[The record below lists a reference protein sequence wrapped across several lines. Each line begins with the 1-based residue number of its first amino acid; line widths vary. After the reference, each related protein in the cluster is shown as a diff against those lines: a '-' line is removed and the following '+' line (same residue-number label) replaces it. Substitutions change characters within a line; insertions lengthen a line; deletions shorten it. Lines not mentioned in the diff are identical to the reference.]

1 MTKNRLVVIP
11 LKNLTVFPQMVTHF
25 DVGRPKSVQALEKA
39 EAAGEPLLLVSQRD
53 GRVEDPT
60 PEDYYAMGTV
70 AQIRQMLKLPG
81 GHIRVLVEGVTRGK
95 ILNIVNEDTCIEA
108 EVELIE
114 DPKFLK
120 ADKEMIAA
128 KRLVLEELERYI
140 QLNDRVVPGFVEGLE
155 DMDHLGEMVDLI
167 ASYLPLKLEDNQQLL
182 ETTDVL
188 ERLILLHSILKME
201 VEYLELGNK
210 INQRVQKQMN
220 KLQKEYYL
228 KEQLRAIHRE
238 LGDSDE
244 EAGEEYI
251 EKLKHKPMPEEI
263 REKAL
268 EEARR
273 LSKLNEQSPEHG
285 VLRTYLDW
293 ILDLPWVLEGQHP
306 IDLEKA
312 EGILDADHY
321 GLKEVKE
328 RILEFLAVRKLK
340 ESAKGPIIC
349 LVGPPGVGKTS
360 IARSIAKALDR
371 EFVRMSLGGVRDEA
385 EIRGHRRTYVGA
397 LPGQIINNMKK
408 AGTMD
413 PVFLLDEVDKIGN
426 DFRGDPASALLE
438 VLDPEQNNTFTDH
451 YLDLPYDL
459 SHVVFI
465 TTANT
470 TQTIPG
476 PLLDRMEVIEVHSYT
491 EQEKEQIAKRY
502 LLPKQMKE
510 HGLKPG
516 QLTISNAAMTQI
528 IRHYTREAGVRALE
542 KMLGRLCRRAAVQRA
557 KGIESTYRVSK
568 RNLEDILGPWRYTFD
583 ALEKKDEIGLVTGL
597 AWTPVGGQTL
607 SVEVAVVPGKGSL
620 QLTGQLGNVM
630 KESAMASLSYVKANA
645 KKYGIDTKFDTVDI
659 NIHVPEGAIPKDG
672 PSAGVTMCTAM
683 VSALKQVPV
692 KRDVAMTG
700 EITLRGRVLPIG
712 GLKEK
717 LLAALR
723 MGITHVVIPEENT
736 SDLRDVPEYV
746 KEAIEISTVSHVDEV
761 LALALKEMPL

>member
-60 PEDYYAMGTV
+60 QEDYYAMGTV

-128 KRLVLEELERYI
+128 KRLVLEELERYT

-244 EAGEEYI
+244 EVGEEYI

-557 KGIESTYRVSK
+557 KGIEATYRVSK

-607 SVEVAVVPGKGSL
+607 SVEVAVVPGKGGL